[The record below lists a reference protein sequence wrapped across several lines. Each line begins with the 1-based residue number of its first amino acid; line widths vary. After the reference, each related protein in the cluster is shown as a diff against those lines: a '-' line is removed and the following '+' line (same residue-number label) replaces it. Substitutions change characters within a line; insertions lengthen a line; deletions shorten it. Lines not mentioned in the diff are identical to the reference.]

1 MSYQEKRIIF
11 TIITG
16 VLILGAYCIYA
27 YGKFQSSTAHTEDIK
42 FWAGAI
48 LMFVGI
54 GVVVN
59 IVNQIVFHILIAISI
74 AVKEKMRN
82 GMYDDK
88 EIEKTIKNEMVTDEM
103 DQLIELKS
111 MRTGFFVSGIGFLL
125 GLLLLVLNYSPIIM
139 INIMFISFLVGSL
152 LEGFIQL
159 HYYRKGV

>member
-11 TIITG
+11 TIVTG

-27 YGKFQSSTAHTEDIK
+27 YKKYQSSTVNTEDIK
-42 FWAGAI
+42 FWAGSI
-48 LMFVGI
+48 LVFVGI

-74 AVKEKMRN
+74 VVKEKMRN
-82 GMYDDK
+82 GNYDDK
-88 EIEKTIKNEMVTDEM
+88 EIEESIKNEMVTDEM

-111 MRTGFFVSGIGFLL
+111 MRTGFFISGIGFLL

-139 INIMFISFLVGSL
+139 INLMFISFLVGSL

-159 HYYRKGV
+159 YYYRKGV

>member
-27 YGKFQSSTAHTEDIK
+27 YGKYQSGTIDTEDMK
-42 FWAGAI
+42 FWAGLI

-59 IVNQIVFHILIAISI
+59 IVNQIIFHILIAISI

-82 GMYDDK
+82 GMCDDK
-88 EIEKTIKNEMVTDEM
+88 EIEKTIKSEMVTDEM
-103 DQLIELKS
+103 DNLIELKS
-111 MRTGFFVSGIGFLL
+111 MRTGFFVSGIGFVA
-125 GLLLLVLNYSPIIM
+125 GLLSLVLNYAPVIM
-139 INIMFISFLVGSL
+139 INIIFISFLVGSL

-159 HYYRKGV
+159 HYYRKGI